1 MQFFVCTTLKFHC
14 GLNRNVP
21 KSSTVFLI
29 YDYLKLWKMMNIAVY
44 QQMLSAYAQSQ
55 MRSHSICGSSDF
67 LELFLLIKK
76 YECWGQM
83 QLL

>member
-1 MQFFVCTTLKFHC
+1 
-14 GLNRNVP
+14 
-21 KSSTVFLI
+21 
-29 YDYLKLWKMMNIAVY
+29 MMNIAVY

>member
-1 MQFFVCTTLKFHC
+1 
-14 GLNRNVP
+14 
-21 KSSTVFLI
+21 
-29 YDYLKLWKMMNIAVY
+29 MNIAVY

-55 MRSHSICGSSDF
+55 MRSHSLCGSSDF

>member
-1 MQFFVCTTLKFHC
+1 
-14 GLNRNVP
+14 
-21 KSSTVFLI
+21 
-29 YDYLKLWKMMNIAVY
+29 MNIAVY

-76 YECWGQM
+76 IRVLGTNAVALKANRSGMFFHFNPLKLDQ
-83 QLL
+83 